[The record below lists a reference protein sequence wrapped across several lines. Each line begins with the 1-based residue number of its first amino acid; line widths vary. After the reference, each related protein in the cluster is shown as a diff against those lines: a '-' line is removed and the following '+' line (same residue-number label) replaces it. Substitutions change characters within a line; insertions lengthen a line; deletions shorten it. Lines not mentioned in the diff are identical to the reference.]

1 SLVAGRAPFEGDL
14 ASVQDRVR
22 RGDFPKP
29 CEVNRKVPRALEA
42 ICLKAMSLQPQDR
55 YASPRML
62 ADEIERWLADE
73 PVTAHRETAPAER
86 PGAPLGRWPRRHRQA
101 TVSAG
106 LALLVVS
113 VIATAAAFIVD
124 GERIKTNAALVA
136 ETKAK
141 AEADTHFKKAQQ
153 TVDDFLTAVSE
164 SKELQP
170 LPDTQASRRTL
181 LQ

>member
-1 SLVAGRAPFEGDL
+1 L

-73 PVTAHRETAPAER
+73 PVTAHRETAAAR
-86 PGAPLGRWPRRHRQA
+86 LGRWTRRHRQA